1 MSEEYGR
8 AAKAIGD
15 AVGTLMELMELL
27 YGPDTILILL
37 ADHGGG
43 GLNPRRHDS
52 VHPLDRT
59 IPIVLFGGAVSP
71 GEIRPMSTILDV
83 SATILWALG
92 VAVPDSYSG
101 RAFFE
106 AFEPAATLSVVS

>member
-8 AAKAIGD
+8 AAKAIDD
-15 AVGTLMELMELL
+15 AVGTLMGLMELL

-52 VHPLDRT
+52 VHPLEWCRSLCQ
-59 IPIVLFGGAVSP
+59 PPL
-71 GEIRPMSTILDV
+71 
-83 SATILWALG
+83 
-92 VAVPDSYSG
+92 YG
-101 RAFFE
+101 R
-106 AFEPAATLSVVS
+106 